1 MKWKRLL
8 IFVLTGLFAWSG
20 FVYNIQA
27 KILHLQVHTGKIG
40 QMGWR
45 DLAVLSSAESMT
57 LVPNMSWQSVVS
69 LADENVFISMI
80 LIQSFLVVAFLSVIC
95 YMISKQRQNRMELE
109 RIAYIDPITKRN
121 NFHKLKQD
129 SKNMLFQEYKQI
141 YALISL
147 DVDRF
152 KALNDVYGYDRGN
165 QVLKSM
171 GDCIASHLDEQEMFG
186 RMVSDHFTIL
196 MKYETQQLLCKRL
209 DQMIDDIYHEVDL
222 PYLQVSVGIYVIT
235 DPTLDFSLM
244 NDRANMAKKVSKRN
258 TNQSYVC
265 YRDEM
270 RDMFIYE
277 TELESDMYRAL
288 NHKEFEVYLQPKY
301 TLSDRRICGAE
312 ALVRWNHSQKGFLN
326 PASFIPL
333 FEQNGFVVKLDYY
346 VLDQVCSLIAQW
358 IKQGLE
364 PLPISVN
371 LSRLHMNNDHLAED
385 LIAILNRHQI
395 PSHWIELELTETTLD
410 LNFKNLIPTFLKLK
424 EHGFMVA
431 IDDFG
436 SGYSSLKLLKD
447 IPADILKLDRD
458 FFHSQKS
465 SDREKIVIKNV
476 IHMAEALDIR
486 VISEGV
492 ETDEQVAFLEHVG
505 CEVAQGFF
513 FARPMMIQEFE
524 RIAF

>member
-8 IFVLTGLFAWSG
+8 FFGLTSLFVWSG
-20 FVYNIQA
+20 FVFNIQA
-27 KILHLQVHTGKIG
+27 KMLQLQVHSSQMG

-45 DLAVLSSAESMT
+45 DLLAMYHLESMT
-57 LVPNMSWQSVVS
+57 MVPNMSWQSVVS
-69 LADENVFISMI
+69 LTDKNVFISMI
-80 LIQSFLVVAFLSVIC
+80 FIQLILVFAFLCVIC
-95 YMISKQRQNRMELE
+95 YMISKQRQNRIALE

-129 SKNMLFQEYKQI
+129 SQTMLFQEYQQI
-141 YALISL
+141 YALVSL

-165 QVLKSM
+165 QVLKSI
-171 GDCIASHLDEQEMFG
+171 GDCIASHLDGQEMFG

-196 MKYETQQLLCKRL
+196 MKYEKQQLLYKRL

-235 DPTLDFSLM
+235 DPSLDFSLM
-244 NDRANMAKKVSKRN
+244 NDRANMAKKISKRN
-258 TNQSYVC
+258 TNHAYVC

-301 TLSDRRICGAE
+301 TLANRKICGAE
-312 ALVRWNHSQKGFLN
+312 ALVRWNHNQKGFLS

-346 VLDQVCSLIAQW
+346 MLDQVCAIIADW
-358 IKQGLE
+358 MMQGLE
-364 PLPISVN
+364 PYPISVN

-385 LIAILNRHQI
+385 LIAILNRHQV
-395 PSHWIELELTETTLD
+395 PAHCIELELTETTLD

-424 EHGFMVA
+424 EHGFLVA